1 MLMLLTIRNVR
12 VGARK
17 NDTGSENG
25 RKRKKKRKKEEEK
38 WKSGRKER
46 MRKNEY
52 THCKNS
58 IPVING
64 FSEMYSMEYV
74 S

>member
-1 MLMLLTIRNVR
+1 MLMLLTIRNVGVR
-12 VGARK
+12 ARK
-17 NDTGSENG
+17 NDTERGDG
-25 RKRKKKRKKEEEK
+25 RKRKRERR
-38 WKSGRKER
+38 KSGRKER